1 MKKSLFV
8 WLALSISLL
17 GYPQYKVFSQNTVGV
32 VGQDSTNHVITTAV
46 PFLTITPDSR
56 AAGMGDAGVATSPDA
71 NSVYWNPSKLAFI
84 DQGSGVTTSYTP
96 WLAKIINDMKLIYLS
111 GFYRIDR
118 NQVVAASLKYFDMGA
133 IQFNHGPDPS
143 QQDGRYN
150 PKEYGLDVS
159 YSRRLTEFLSLG
171 GTLRY
176 IRSNLT
182 GANPSTPDA
191 RAGNSVAV
199 DIGTYYSKQLS
210 NRNAILSLAAA
221 ITNIG
226 SKMTYTSAANKDF
239 IPTNL
244 RLGGA
249 YKTHLDPVN
258 TLTFALDFNK
268 LMVPSPGPNSKSK
281 PMLSGMLGSFSDAQG
296 GFSEEIRE
304 ITVSYGM
311 EYWYKEF
318 FAVRTGYF
326 FEAKDKGNRKYL
338 TAGIGLR
345 LEMSQRDMLGV
356 DMAYMIP
363 TTIGQSALAETIR
376 FTVSYLLPVKEV
388 KQTDSPD

>member
-1 MKKSLFV
+1 MVSF
-8 WLALSISLL
+8 
-17 GYPQYKVFSQNTVGV
+17 GQNTTVSV
-32 VGQDSTNHVITTAV
+32 VGQDTTNHVITTAV

-71 NSVYWNPSKLAFI
+71 NSVYWNPSKLVFI
-84 DQGSGVTTSYTP
+84 DRGYGFTTSYTP
-96 WLAKIINDMKLIYLS
+96 WLAKIINDMKLLYLS

-133 IQFNHGPDPS
+133 ITFNHGPL
-143 QQDGRYN
+143 QTQIDGTYN
-150 PKEYGLDVS
+150 PKEYGVDVS

-199 DIGTYYSKQLS
+199 DIGAYYSKQLS
-210 NRNAILSLAAA
+210 SKNATLSLAAA

-244 RLGGA
+244 RVGGA
-249 YKTHLDPVN
+249 FKTHLDPLN

-268 LMVPSPGPNSKSK
+268 LMVPSPPNGKSK
-281 PMLSGMLGSFSDAQG
+281 PLLNGIFGSFSDAPG
-296 GFSEEIRE
+296 GFAEELRE
-304 ITVSYGM
+304 ITISYGM
-311 EYWYKEF
+311 EYWYKDI
-318 FAVRTGYF
+318 FALRTGYF

-338 TAGIGLR
+338 TTGVGFRMEL
-345 LEMSQRDMLGV
+345 SQRDILGL

-363 TTIGQSALAETIR
+363 TTIGQNALAETIR
-376 FTVSYLLPVKEV
+376 FTVSYLLPVKEA
-388 KQTDSPD
+388 KQNDSPTD

>member
-1 MKKSLFV
+1 MSKYLAC
-8 WLALSISLL
+8 WLLLISLT
-17 GYPQYKVFSQNTVGV
+17 VSAQNTVGV
-32 VGQDSTNHVITTAV
+32 IGQDSTNHVITTAV

-56 AAGMGDAGVATSPDA
+56 AAGMGDVGVATSPDA
-71 NSVYWNPSKLAFI
+71 NSVYWNPSKLVFI
-84 DQGSGVTTSYTP
+84 DHGYGFTTSYTP
-96 WLAKIINDMKLIYLS
+96 WLAKIINDMKLLYLS
-111 GFYRIDR
+111 GFYRIDQ

-150 PKEYGLDVS
+150 PKEYGLDIS
-159 YSRRLTEFLSLG
+159 YSRRLTQSFSLG

-191 RAGNSVAV
+191 RAGNSVAADLGV
-199 DIGTYYSKQLS
+199 YYSKKLS
-210 NRNAILSLAAA
+210 SRDATLSLAGA

-244 RLGGA
+244 RVGGA
-249 YKTHLDPVN
+249 YKTHLDVQN

-268 LMVPSPGPNSKSK
+268 LMVPSPGPTSKTKSL
-281 PMLSGMLGSFSDAQG
+281 LSGIFGSFSDAQG
-296 GFSEEIRE
+296 GFAEEMRE
-304 ITVSYGM
+304 VTISYGM

-318 FAVRTGYF
+318 FALRTGYF

-338 TAGIGLR
+338 TAGVGLR
-345 LEMSQRDMLGV
+345 MEMSQRDVLGV

-376 FTVSYLLPVKEV
+376 FTVFYLLPVKEA
-388 KQTDSPD
+388 KQNDSPTD

>member
-1 MKKSLFV
+1 MSKYLVCWLLLLLSLAV
-8 WLALSISLL
+8 RA
-17 GYPQYKVFSQNTVGV
+17 QTTTVGV
-32 VGQDSTNHVITTAV
+32 IGQDSTNHVITTAV

-56 AAGMGDAGVATSPDA
+56 AAGMGDVGVATSPDA
-71 NSVYWNPSKLAFI
+71 NSVYWNPSKLVFI
-84 DQGSGVTTSYTP
+84 DQGYGFTTSYTP
-96 WLAKIINDMKLIYLS
+96 WLAKIINDMKLLYLS
-111 GFYRIDR
+111 GFYRIDQ

-150 PKEYGLDVS
+150 PKEYAVDVS
-159 YSRRLTEFLSLG
+159 YSRRLTQNLSLG

-182 GANPSTPDA
+182 GINPSTPDA

-199 DIGTYYSKQLS
+199 DLGAYYTKKLS
-210 NRNAILSLAAA
+210 SRDATLSLAGA

-244 RLGGA
+244 RIGGA
-249 YKTHLDPVN
+249 YKTHLDVQN

-268 LMVPSPGPNSKSK
+268 LMVPSPGPNSKGK
-281 PMLSGMLGSFSDAQG
+281 PLLSGIFGSFSDAQG
-296 GFSEEIRE
+296 GFSEEMRE
-304 ITVSYGM
+304 VTISYGM

-318 FAVRTGYF
+318 FALRTGYF

-338 TAGIGLR
+338 TAGVGLR
-345 LEMSQRDMLGV
+345 MEMSQRDVLGV
-356 DMAYMIP
+356 DLAYMIP

-376 FTVSYLLPVKEV
+376 FTVFYLLPVKDA
-388 KQTDSPD
+388 KQNEAPTD

>member
-1 MKKSLFV
+1 MSKYLVCWALLLLSLIARV
-8 WLALSISLL
+8 
-17 GYPQYKVFSQNTVGV
+17 QNTVGV
-32 VGQDSTNHVITTAV
+32 IGQDSTNHVITTAV

-84 DQGSGVTTSYTP
+84 DHGYGFTTSYTP
-96 WLAKIINDMKLIYLS
+96 WLAKIINDMKLLYLS
-111 GFYRIDR
+111 GFYRIDQ
-118 NQVVAASLKYFDMGA
+118 NQVVAASIKYFDMGA

-150 PKEYGLDVS
+150 PKEYGVDVS
-159 YSRRLTEFLSLG
+159 YSRRLTQTLSLG

-199 DIGTYYSKQLS
+199 DIGAYYSKKLS
-210 NRNAILSLAAA
+210 SRDATLSLAGA

-239 IPTNL
+239 IPTNF
-244 RLGGA
+244 RIGGA
-249 YKTHLDPVN
+249 YKTHLDIQN

-268 LMVPSPGPNSKSK
+268 LMVPSPGPTSKTK
-281 PMLSGMLGSFSDAQG
+281 PLLSGIFGSFSDAQG
-296 GFSEEIRE
+296 GFSEEMRE
-304 ITVSYGM
+304 VTISYGM
-311 EYWYKEF
+311 EYWYRDF

-345 LEMSQRDMLGV
+345 MEMSARDVLGV

-376 FTVSYLLPVKEV
+376 FTVFYLLPVKDA
-388 KQTDSPD
+388 KQNETPTD

>member
-1 MKKSLFV
+1 MKKYLFS
-8 WLALSISLL
+8 WLVIGFSI
-17 GYPQYKVFSQNTVGV
+17 GAYAQNTVGV
-32 VGQDSTNHVITTAV
+32 VGQDSSNHVITTAV

-84 DQGSGVTTSYTP
+84 DNGYGFTTSYTP
-96 WLAKIINDMKLIYLS
+96 WLAKIINDMKLLYLS

-150 PKEYGLDVS
+150 PKEYGVDVS
-159 YSRRLTEFLSLG
+159 YSRRLTENLSLG

-199 DIGTYYSKQLS
+199 DFGTYYSKQLTS
-210 NRNAILSLAAA
+210 RNATLSLAAA
-221 ITNIG
+221 ITNLG

-244 RLGGA
+244 RIGGA
-249 YKTHLDPVN
+249 YKTHLDLLN

-268 LMVPSPGPNSKSK
+268 LMVPSPGPTSKTK
-281 PMLSGMLGSFSDAQG
+281 PLLSGVFGSFSDAQG
-296 GFSEEIRE
+296 GFAEELRE
-304 ITVSYGM
+304 ITISYGM

-338 TAGIGLR
+338 TAGVGLR
-345 LEMSQRDMLGV
+345 FEMSQRDILGL

-363 TTIGQSALAETIR
+363 TTIGQNALAETIR
-376 FTVSYLLPVKEV
+376 FTVFYLLPVKDV
-388 KQTDSPD
+388 KQNDTPTD

>member
-1 MKKSLFV
+1 MSKYLV
-8 WLALSISLL
+8 CWLLLLISLAIRA
-17 GYPQYKVFSQNTVGV
+17 QNTVGV
-32 VGQDSTNHVITTAV
+32 IGQDSTNHVITTAV

-56 AAGMGDAGVATSPDA
+56 AAGMGDVGVATSPDA
-71 NSVYWNPSKLAFI
+71 NSVYWNPSKLVFV
-84 DQGSGVTTSYTP
+84 DHGYGFTTSYTP
-96 WLAKIINDMKLIYLS
+96 WLAKIINDMKLLYLS
-111 GFYRIDR
+111 GFYRIDQ

-159 YSRRLTEFLSLG
+159 YSRRLTQNLSLG

-199 DIGTYYSKQLS
+199 DLGAYYSKKLS
-210 NRNAILSLAAA
+210 SRDATLSLGGA

-244 RLGGA
+244 RIGGA
-249 YKTHLDPVN
+249 YKTHLDVQN

-268 LMVPSPGPNSKSK
+268 LMVPSPGPSSKTK
-281 PMLSGMLGSFSDAQG
+281 PLLSGIFGSFSDAQG
-296 GFSEEIRE
+296 GFSEEMRE
-304 ITVSYGM
+304 VTISYGM

-318 FAVRTGYF
+318 FALRTGYF

-338 TAGIGLR
+338 TAGVGLR
-345 LEMSQRDMLGV
+345 MEMSQRDILGI

-376 FTVSYLLPVKEV
+376 FTVFYLLPVKDA
-388 KQTDSPD
+388 KQNETPTD